1 MTAEGS
7 KPKASAA
14 APGFWITLVAM
25 TLSSSMI
32 LVDQTAVPLATP
44 DAIKGLGANLDE
56 GQWLLTANILPLA
69 AFMVLGGRLGDLL
82 GLRRVFLAGAVI
94 FLLATSAAGA
104 AQDITWMLA
113 ARAVQGFGAA
123 CMMPTAVAIVSAVA
137 PEDRRGMALGVLAG
151 GSAFFAALGPV
162 LGGLLTSID
171 WRLVF
176 FVNVPLAALA
186 IALTLRGTPPLAPSE
201 RGRVRDLDF
210 AGMATLALAAAG
222 LVFGL
227 SRISDVPLTD
237 PGAYVPILGGVAC
250 GALFVFIELRVS
262 DPLLEL
268 RLFRHKNFLASNIS
282 QVLAGSIE
290 LGMGFLLPF
299 LLLLVIGVS
308 PGLAGIALIPATVPI
323 ILAGPL
329 AGRAFDRAGGRVPLV
344 AGFLI
349 LAASGAALAL
359 AVPSETVW
367 ALMPGLILQGIALG
381 IVLTVN
387 DPVGLNAVPESDRG
401 RAAGM
406 INTSEQLGG
415 AMGIAILLAVE
426 LGYYRHKLDEDLA
439 ARGISPTTEQ
449 IDKVRD
455 FIQEAEQKGL
465 GNARETPLV
474 RSVVDDIVQT
484 HVDGFQLSFA
494 VGAVIA
500 LIGAVSCFILVRKE
514 DRVGIGPVFGRR
526 SRWRYAAS
534 GRSPALTRHPPGLDA
549 HPVGGPETEATGE
562 EPPA

>member
-1 MTAEGS
+1 MASVSGEGGS
-7 KPKASAA
+7 GSASPG
-14 APGFWITLVAM
+14 APGLWVTLVAM
-25 TLSSSMI
+25 TLASSMI

-44 DAIKGLGANLDE
+44 DAIKGLDASLDE
-56 GQWLLTANILPLA
+56 SQWLLTANILPLA

-94 FLLATSAAGA
+94 FLVATSLAGA
-104 AQDITWMLA
+104 AQDMTWMLA
-113 ARAVQGFGAA
+113 ARAVQGLGAA

-137 PEDRRGMALGVLAG
+137 PGDRRGMALGVLAG

-162 LGGLLTSID
+162 LGGLLTSVD

-186 IALTLRGTPPLAPSE
+186 IVLTLRGTPALAPSE

-227 SRISDVPLTD
+227 SRVSDVPLTD
-237 PGAYVPILGGVAC
+237 PQALVPILAAAALAVA
-250 GALFVFIELRVS
+250 FVVIELRTA
-262 DPLLEL
+262 DPLLDL

-282 QVLAGSIE
+282 QLLAGSIE

-308 PGLAGIALIPATVPI
+308 PMLAGIALIPATVPI

-329 AGRAFDRAGGRVPLV
+329 AGRAFDRIGGRLPLTI
-344 AGFLI
+344 GFLI

-359 AVPSETVW
+359 AVPSETAV
-367 ALMPGLILQGIALG
+367 ALIPGLVLQGIALG

-387 DPVGLNAVPESDRG
+387 DPVGLNAVPEADRG

-415 AMGIAILLAVE
+415 AIGIAVLLAVE
-426 LGYYRHKLDEDLA
+426 LGYYRHKLDEDFA
-439 ARGISPTTEQ
+439 ARGINPTEEQ
-449 IDKVRD
+449 IDRVRD
-455 FIQEAEQKGL
+455 FIQVAEQKGL
-465 GNARETPLV
+465 DNAPQTPLV
-474 RSVVDDIVQT
+474 RSVIDDVVTT
-484 HVDGFQLSFA
+484 HVDGFQLSFL
-494 VGAVIA
+494 VGALIA
-500 LIGAVSCFILVRKE
+500 LIGAVSCFLLVRKE
-514 DRVGIGPVFGRR
+514 DRVGLGPVFGRR
-526 SRWRYAAS
+526 SRWLYATS
-534 GRSPALTRHPPGLDA
+534 GRSPGITRHPP
-549 HPVGGPETEATGE
+549 
-562 EPPA
+562 PAED